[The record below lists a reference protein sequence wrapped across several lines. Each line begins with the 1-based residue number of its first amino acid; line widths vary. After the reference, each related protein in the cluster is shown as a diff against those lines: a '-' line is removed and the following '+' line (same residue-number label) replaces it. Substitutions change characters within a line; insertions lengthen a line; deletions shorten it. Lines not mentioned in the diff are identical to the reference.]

1 MEIPETPPPLPPHQK
16 IAKQTRLP
24 PIQTR
29 KLVNIRFNPRN
40 QTSINRIR
48 TIKQRAIGQQ
58 LVILPRI
65 DTNGMHH
72 LVVSGNAS
80 KVRTTLGTN
89 YIVTNKPDENAM
101 RRSRISA
108 IVPNVVETR
117 RIKPQTKVN
126 KSSLLRTVLEK
137 RYKQTKRTK
146 NSVIRKLNFSK
157 NVSD

>member
-1 MEIPETPPPLPPHQK
+1 MDIPETPPPLPPRQTTKH
-16 IAKQTRLP
+16 TRLP

-40 QTSINRIR
+40 QKSLNRIR

-65 DTNGMHH
+65 DKNGTHH
-72 LVVSGNAS
+72 LVVLGNAS

-101 RRSRISA
+101 RRSRLSA
-108 IVPNVVETR
+108 IVPNAETKR
-117 RIKPQTKVN
+117 FKPTTKVN
-126 KSSLLRTVLEK
+126 KSSLLRSVLEK
-137 RYKQTKRTK
+137 RHAQTKRTK
-146 NSVIRKLNFSK
+146 NSVVRRLQF
-157 NVSD
+157 